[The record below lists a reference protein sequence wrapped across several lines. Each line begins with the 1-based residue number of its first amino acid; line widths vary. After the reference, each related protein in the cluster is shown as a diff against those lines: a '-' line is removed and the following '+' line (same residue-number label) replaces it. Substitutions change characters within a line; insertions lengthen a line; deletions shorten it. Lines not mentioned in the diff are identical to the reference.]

1 MRKPALKTFVISIAS
16 VVIAGVLT
24 GPVNANASDYSR
36 VDSEVPASVRQ
47 VQDSLP
53 EFIEYRNRALF
64 NATFGDDDYTQ
75 QQNIS
80 YLKAYGSP
88 QKLCGGWSDIECIEH
103 SKKYSQ
109 YPDEYFMYGYV
120 SLPLCSEESS
130 IACIESM
137 KVGNAAGMQQGNL
150 IRHLDTTMSVKLK
163 NQLQTDPIVKKFT
176 SESSWPASEKY
187 KLPAA
192 SNPTLWDVPG
202 KPHASGDSTYMV
214 HASISVRVREDSVD
228 FENVIAQV
236 VPYAEKAFSDGEPAY
251 VIENIHHGIYG
262 ALNGSHIGGFKNG
275 VSDNIPCAWTELGKC
290 GVATSFADGS
300 RAELTV
306 RFPKTFGTWFLGRM
320 ANANLAIDPVNS
332 SINRLVISGD
342 PVDIPVGQVKFP
354 LLDPALKPESDY
366 VISMAKRN
374 GYTESD
380 IERIKSS
387 DGNTS
392 PQNLYAHGCWGC
404 GFEIH
409 DLSKLSKI
417 TNADRALK
425 SKNKWEFRTL
435 NSFFTDHKCL
445 ANKTRVQGI
454 ITSNAMLAQ
463 PGLPTFSKGQLSYQV
478 SGMHY
483 NHDGSIFTGE
493 YTLQMRSDDARCL
506 YGYSKA
512 PIQTK
517 VSVLDSGGIQKIATT
532 SVSER
537 GGWLTIRA
545 RNFTFS
551 SPKIVVSITQETK
564 AKTSAKAPAIPS
576 VSVGKGKF
584 LAAKTLMN
592 KAKIQSKKGDQL
604 SISVVGA
611 KKAGVTRS
619 GKSLKFQKKGTY
631 NVKVTV
637 VRKNSTS
644 TSRVFKVVVK

>member
-1 MRKPALKTFVISIAS
+1 MRRFSHFVGVFTSFMMALSLAS
-16 VVIAGVLT
+16 
-24 GPVNANASDYSR
+24 PANASESDYSR
-36 VDSEVPASVRQ
+36 VNSEVPTSVRQ
-47 VQDSLP
+47 IQETPP

-64 NATFGDDDYTQ
+64 DATFGDDDYTQ

-80 YLKAYGSP
+80 YLKAYSNP
-88 QKLCGGWSDIECIEH
+88 TKLCGGWTDSDCIAH
-103 SKKYSQ
+103 SKKYTSN
-109 YPDEYFMYGYV
+109 PTDYFMFGYV

-130 IACIESM
+130 VACIEGM
-137 KVGNAAGMQQGNL
+137 KVGNASGLQQGNL
-150 IRHLDTTMSVKLK
+150 IRHLDTTMSTKLK
-163 NQLQTDPIVKKFT
+163 NRLQTDPTVVKFT
-176 SESSWPASEKY
+176 SESNWPASEKY

-202 KPHASGDSTYMV
+202 SPHASGDSTYMV

-228 FENVIAQV
+228 FENVIAQI
-236 VPYAEKAFSDGEPAY
+236 VPYAEKAYSDGEPAY
-251 VIENIHHGIYG
+251 VFQNTYAG
-262 ALNGSHIGGFKNG
+262 IGGAPNGVSIGGIRNG

-342 PVDIPVGQVKFP
+342 PVDVPVGQVKFP
-354 LLDPALKPESDY
+354 LLDPALKSESDY

-387 DGNTS
+387 DGNPS
-392 PQNLYAHGCWGC
+392 RQNLWAHGCWGC
-404 GFEIH
+404 GYEIH
-409 DLSKLSKI
+409 DLSKLNKI
-417 TNADRALK
+417 SNGDRALK

-435 NSFFTDHKCL
+435 NSFLTDNKCL

-463 PGLPTFSKGQLSYQV
+463 PGLPKFSKGQLSYQV

-483 NHDGSIFTGE
+483 NHDGSVFTGE
-493 YTLQMRSDDARCL
+493 YTLQMRADDARCL
-506 YGYSKA
+506 YGYTKA

-532 SVSER
+532 SVSES

-551 SPKIVVSITQETK
+551 SPKIVVSITQK
-564 AKTSAKAPAIPS
+564 SNAKTSVKAPATPS

-592 KAKIQSKKGDQL
+592 KAKIKAKKGDQL

-611 KKAGVTRS
+611 KKAGVTRT
-619 GKSLKFQKKGTY
+619 GKSLKFKSKGTY
-631 NVKVTV
+631 YAKVTV
-637 VRKNSTS
+637 ARKNGTS
-644 TSRVFKVVVK
+644 TSRVFKVFVK